1 MKLSLPLKFISLVG
15 LATLLYWAFLPQ
27 KSGFLVTGDYRGE
40 IKPCGCS
47 QKGDQGGIERA
58 SSFIKSHKTG
68 KFWVDLGNF
77 SAQPTEQGHL
87 KTALFV
93 TYFKKLGLTALLPGP
108 REFASGES
116 FFTKHPLP
124 YLLSNQKRELVPAAK
139 KITSHGVDFYGF
151 LSPDLLSKGTHI
163 TPWLNDVDLFLERLG
178 EVQEN
183 SVLLFRGND
192 QELLQLNESGKFK
205 LIIVG
210 NQGLDEVQQTLKTEI
225 EAKTFYKP
233 PVKGQGILQL
243 KRLEDQTGKII
254 WLTAEVKS
262 DKSWLPHFKEYNARV
277 NDLFMA
283 FLEQQSKAPEKR
295 VYKGK
300 AHCISCHP
308 SQGELYEQSRHATA
322 YESLKA
328 VNKEF
333 DPECITCHVA
343 GFKKGGFLSA
353 EITPHLKGVSCENCH
368 GPFVDHKNGWKDR
381 KKVEEATCKGCH
393 TVGHSP
399 DFNFETYFKKIV
411 HSK

>member
-1 MKLSLPLKFISLVG
+1 MKLSLPLKAACLVG
-15 LATLLYWAFLPQ
+15 LIALIYWAFLPQ
-27 KSGFLVTGDYRGE
+27 KNGFLVTGDYRGE

-58 SSFIKSHKTG
+58 SSFIKGHNQG

-77 SAQPTEQGHL
+77 SAQPNEQGHL

-93 TYFKKLGLTALLPGP
+93 KYFKKLGVTAILPGP
-108 REFASGES
+108 REFASGEA
-116 FFTKHPLP
+116 FFTKHQLP
-124 YLLSNQKRELVPAAK
+124 YLLSNQKRVLAPAAT
-139 KITSHGVDFYGF
+139 KITSHRVDFYGF
-151 LSPDLLSKGTHI
+151 LSPELLSKGTHI
-163 TPWLNDVDLFLERLG
+163 TPWLTDIQTFLRDLG

-183 SVLLFRGND
+183 SVLLFRGTD
-192 QELLQLNESGKFK
+192 QELMLLNESGKFK
-205 LIIVG
+205 LILVG
-210 NQGLDEVQQTLKTEI
+210 NQGLDELQQTLKTEI
-225 EAKTFYKP
+225 EAKNFYKP
-233 PVKGQGILQL
+233 PVKGQGILTVKSL
-243 KRLEDQTGKII
+243 DDQQEKFV
-254 WLTAEVKS
+254 WLTEAIAS
-262 DKSWLPHFKEYNARV
+262 DSSWEPHFKKYNDQV

-283 FLEQQSKAPEKR
+283 FLAEQSKAPKKR

-308 SQGELYEQSRHATA
+308 SQGEVYSQTRHASA

-343 GFKKGGFLSA
+343 GFKQGGFLSA

-368 GPFVDHKNGWKDR
+368 GPFQPHNEGWKNR
-381 KKVEEATCKGCH
+381 KKVTETTCKVCH
-393 TVGHSP
+393 SVGHSP
-399 DFNFETYFKKIV
+399 DFNFETYFNKIV